1 MKIQILLIIFFAP
14 LHLLAQS
21 GIPSSSETPMGDDKA
36 KGYFNYLSFGSLI
49 GSRGDDHTHIS
60 SLLMEHNYQLN
71 KNIAF
76 GLVTGLEWFDAMVL
90 PLGPN
95 VKGLLPRR
103 HNSCFFAGSSGGY
116 AVALEDLDTEHE
128 EIDAKGGPFFNAELG
143 YIFPSKKRYNM
154 FFALG
159 YRYHEF
165 ISIRNDWF
173 LNEVETKVIYNRFS
187 FKVGVRFF

>member
-1 MKIQILLIIFFAP
+1 MKIQILLFLFFAP
-14 LHLLAQS
+14 LCVLAQS
-21 GIPSSSETPMGDDKA
+21 TISSSTETSSSYLKE

-49 GSRGDDHTHIS
+49 GSRGDDHTHIT

-71 KNIAF
+71 KNIAL

-90 PLGPN
+90 PIGPN
-95 VKGLLPRR
+95 VKGLLPRLQ
-103 HNSCFFAGSSGGY
+103 NSSFFAGGSGGY
-116 AVALEDLDTEHE
+116 AIALEDLDTEHE

-143 YIFPSKKRYNM
+143 YILPSKKRYNM

-165 ISIRNDWF
+165 ISIRNDWL
-173 LNEVETKVIYNRFS
+173 LNEVETKVIHNRFS